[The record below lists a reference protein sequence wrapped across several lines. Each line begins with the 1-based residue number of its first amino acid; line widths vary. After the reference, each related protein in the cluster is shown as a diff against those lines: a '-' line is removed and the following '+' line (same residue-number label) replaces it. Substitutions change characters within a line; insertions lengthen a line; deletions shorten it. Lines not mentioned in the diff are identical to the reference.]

1 MLFSSLHSTILK
13 TIPLPFLI
21 VNEAYIITEI
31 NANLLSII
39 GFDLSE
45 VIQQP
50 VEIILPEFRLI
61 LQHKSQEF
69 ETHITLANQQKQ
81 SVKVRFEVLE
91 SNSTIG
97 IVYFTSLS
105 DPITKESIED
115 KFELYKNRLRLFDL
129 FLDTTIEGVYIA
141 NKEGQLIY
149 SNKTALKFYNIK
161 KSQFKKVKIWEL
173 NTLFSSKKDWIQYT
187 QILEN
192 SPVIDFEYTKED
204 PIDGSLCF
212 YSIKLVV
219 RQIESQIYYIFK
231 AIDVSEK
238 IKNNYSLQEKEDQ
251 LTVLTKNIPGVL
263 FQLIF
268 NENKQ
273 SYLTYINERIV
284 DILGFNLP
292 TNNTSWDAKI
302 NLHPDDSVRY
312 FEAFNAAQL
321 EHKEFKFSGRLLLN
335 DGLVKWIEVNALPS
349 KQNNI
354 LYYNGIIQ
362 DVTVKKES
370 ELELLIRREFNDSVL
385 NNIPAD
391 IAVFDKYHNY
401 LFVNENGIANEDT
414 RKWLIGKNDF
424 DYCEYKKLNPA
435 GATKRREYFNEA
447 VAKNKTID
455 WIDTYVKEGSKK
467 FVFRRFYPYKING
480 NLEYVIGY
488 GMDVSELKNA
498 EDIIIKNEQRN
509 TLILNSSLD
518 GILMIDNKGEIT
530 FWNPQAESIFGWKSE
545 EVLGRNIADVIIPE
559 NMKSSHHSGMDR
571 FLSTGKSTILNQL
584 LELNAVNKNGVEFP
598 VELTVV
604 HIEDDANS
612 MSFCAFVRDISV
624 RKNKEK
630 QIFNQNKKLKV
641 QNKQLEQFTYI
652 ASHDLQEPLLTLTSF
667 SELLLKEHN
676 EHLNDEG
683 KLFVEFINK
692 SAMRMRA
699 LVSGLMDYAR
709 IGKREK
715 VEEIDCNVLLENVI
729 KDLST
734 KIALNK
740 ATITVDPLPTIQGYS
755 TYMRLLFQ
763 NIISNAIKFNNPGVD
778 PIVHIQFSE
787 LEEEWLF
794 TVTDNGI
801 GIGKKHQEE
810 IFTIFKRLNH
820 QEQYEGNGIG
830 LSHCK
835 KIVDLHEGDLWVDSQ
850 VGQGST
856 FSFTISK
863 SL

>member
-21 VNEAYIITEI
+21 VNEVYIITEI

-81 SVKVRFEVLE
+81 SVKVRFEALE

-141 NKEGQLIY
+141 NKEGQLLY
-149 SNKTALKFYNIK
+149 SNKTALQFYNIK

-571 FLSTGKSTILNQL
+571 FLSAGKSTILNQL

-667 SELLLKEHN
+667 SELLLEEHS

-778 PIVHIQFSE
+778 PIVYIQFSE

-794 TVTDNGI
+794 AVTDNGI

>member
-50 VEIILPEFRLI
+50 VEIILPEFRLV

-69 ETHITLANQQKQ
+69 ETHVTLANQQKQ
-81 SVKVRFEVLE
+81 SVKVRFEALQ
-91 SNSTIG
+91 SNSTTG
-97 IVYFTSLS
+97 IIYFTILS
-105 DPITKESIED
+105 AASIQDSVED

-149 SNKTALKFYNIK
+149 SNKTALQFYNIK

-219 RQIESQIYYIFK
+219 RQIEAQIYYVFK

-312 FEAFNAAQL
+312 FEAFNTAQL

-362 DVTVKKES
+362 DVTGKKES
-370 ELELLIRREFNDSVL
+370 ELELLISREFNDSVL

-530 FWNPQAESIFGWKSE
+530 FWNPQAELIFGWKSE
-545 EVLGRNIADVIIPE
+545 EVLGRNIADVIIPA

-667 SELLLKEHN
+667 SELLLEEHS
-676 EHLNDEG
+676 EQLNDEG

-778 PIVHIQFSE
+778 PIVYIQFSE

-794 TVTDNGI
+794 AVTDNGI